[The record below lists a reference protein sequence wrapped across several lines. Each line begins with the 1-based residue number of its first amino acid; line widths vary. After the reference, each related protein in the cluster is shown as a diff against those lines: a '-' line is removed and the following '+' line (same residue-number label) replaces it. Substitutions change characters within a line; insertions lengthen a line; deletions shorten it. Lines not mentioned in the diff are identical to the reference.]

1 MTPTVTFTDHAHLRE
16 YWVQDDQNKYSFLV
30 PFDTTEEDVISMFNE
45 MPAIIEEDARLKAE
59 KALKIKEQEEEE
71 EEATE

>member
-1 MTPTVTFTDHAHLRE
+1 MTPTVTFTDHAHVRE
-16 YWVQDDQNKYSFLV
+16 YWVRDDQNKYSFLV
-30 PFDTTEEDVISMFNE
+30 PFDTTEEEAIRMFNE

-71 EEATE
+71 EASE